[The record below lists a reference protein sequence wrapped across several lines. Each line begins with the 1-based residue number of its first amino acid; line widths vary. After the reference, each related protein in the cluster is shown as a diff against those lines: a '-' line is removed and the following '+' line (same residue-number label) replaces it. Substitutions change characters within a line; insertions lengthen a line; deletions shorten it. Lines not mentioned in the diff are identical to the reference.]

1 MATVH
6 GPRSVNRDDAESFLY
21 REARMLDAGDLAGWL
36 DLTAPDFTYRVPVN
50 DAAADPARHLS
61 IIHEDRA
68 QISERI
74 YRVTESGL
82 NHTQDPPSAFLR
94 MISNVEVET
103 DGDEALIR
111 SNMVLHEYRG
121 RAARRDSMRAIS
133 YPARCE
139 HRMRGDGARWLM
151 THKSVTLLQLDGP
164 LDALSFVL

>member
-1 MATVH
+1 
-6 GPRSVNRDDAESFLY
+6 
-21 REARMLDAGDLAGWL
+21 MLDAGDLAGWL

-50 DAAADPARHLS
+50 DATADPARHLS

-74 YRVTESGL
+74 YRVAESGL

-94 MISNVEVET
+94 MISNVEVEA

-121 RAARRDSMRAIS
+121 GRGAPGLHAARSAIR
-133 YPARCE
+133 PAASIACGVTE
-139 HRMRGDGARWLM
+139 RGWLM